1 LTRIVDRAS
10 QAEKVRAPDRN
21 RMGRPD
27 DEPGQSNRSTEGL

>member
-1 LTRIVDRAS
+1 LTAS
-10 QAEKVRAPDRN
+10 LTEQAKLRAPDRN